1 MRIGRTMK
9 VGYLVNT
16 YPSPSH
22 SFIRREIHALERLGH
37 EVHRFAIRPTPDRLV
52 DPGDL
57 AELVRTEH
65 LLRQGVRLPLA
76 LLTTLAQSP
85 RKAFGA
91 LGLAARLARVSARN
105 PAYHL
110 VYLAEAAYLAAR
122 CRELGVTHLHAH
134 FGTNSATVAMLAAAL
149 GGPSFSFTAH
159 GPEEFDR
166 PDALALGEKTGRAA
180 FAVGV
185 SSYGRS
191 QLCRWVEYGVWDR
204 IHVVHCGIE
213 PARFSSCEP
222 FPAGA
227 TSLVSIGR
235 FAEQKGQLLLID
247 AFAETVAD
255 GTDLTLT
262 LVGDGPM
269 RREIEE
275 RVLAHDLASRV
286 TVTGWLAEAGVRDA
300 IDRAHALVMPS
311 FAEGLPM
318 VIMEAMAAG
327 RPVVGTYVAGIPEL
341 VRPGE
346 TGWLV
351 PAGDAVALRA
361 ALREVSRTPQGKLAA
376 MGGAARALVLE
387 RHDVDREAA
396 RLAQHFRSAARGG
409 RLLPARPPAPARAA

>member
-9 VGYLVNT
+9 IAYLVNT

-76 LLTTLAQSP
+76 LLTTLARSP
-85 RKAFGA
+85 RRAFGA

-122 CRELGVTHLHAH
+122 CRELGITHLHAH

-166 PDALALGEKTGRAA
+166 PDALALGEKIGRAA

-213 PARFSSCEP
+213 PARFPSCEP
-222 FPAGA
+222 LPAGA

-247 AFAETVAD
+247 AFAEAVAD

-269 RREIEE
+269 RREIEA
-275 RVLAHDLASRV
+275 RILAHDLASRV

-327 RPVVGTYVAGIPEL
+327 RPVVAHLCGRHSRAGPPGRNRL
-341 VRPGE
+341 AGSGGRRRRP
-346 TGWLV
+346 
-351 PAGDAVALRA
+351 
-361 ALREVSRTPQGKLAA
+361 AA
-376 MGGAARALVLE
+376 MPCAT
-387 RHDVDREAA
+387 
-396 RLAQHFRSAARGG
+396 
-409 RLLPARPPAPARAA
+409 

>member
-1 MRIGRTMK
+1 MK
-9 VGYLVNT
+9 IAYLVNT

-22 SFIRREIHALERLGH
+22 SFIRREIRALERLGH
-37 EVHRFAIRPTPDRLV
+37 EVHRFALRPTPDRLV

-57 AELVRTEH
+57 EELVRTEH
-65 LLRQGVRLPLA
+65 LLRQGIRLPLA
-76 LLTTLAQSP
+76 LLAIMVRSP
-85 RKAFGA
+85 RRAFDA
-91 LGLAARLARVSARN
+91 LGLAVRLSRASARS

-122 CRELGVTHLHAH
+122 CRDLGIAHVHAH

-149 GGPSFSFTAH
+149 GGPTFSFTAH

-166 PDALALGEKTGRAA
+166 PDALALGEKTSRAA

-191 QLCRWVEYGVWDR
+191 QLCRWVDYGVWGR

-213 PARFSSCEP
+213 PARFPSCEP
-222 FPAGA
+222 FPTGA

-247 AFAETVAD
+247 AVAEAIAD

-269 RREIEE
+269 RREIET
-275 RVLAHDLASRV
+275 RILAHDLASRV
-286 TVTGWLAEAGVRDA
+286 TITGWLAEAGVRDA

-327 RPVVGTYVAGIPEL
+327 RPVVATYVAGIPEL
-341 VRPGE
+341 VRPAE

-351 PAGDAVALRA
+351 PAGDATALRD
-361 ALREVSRTPQGKLAA
+361 ALREVSQTSHGKLAA
-376 MGGAARALVLE
+376 MGAAARALVLE

-396 RLAQHFRSAARGG
+396 RLAQHFRSAAHGG
-409 RLLPARPPAPARAA
+409 GLVPARPPVPARAA